1 MLPNVCSY
9 AVSSQVLRWCLAALL
24 AVFCSRCCLL
34 LQLHQQ
40 IVPAAC
46 CFHSLVT
53 CSIPDLFPSLQAMQ
67 TAGPWVQARNF
78 AVMLGVNNGVAL
90 ALKKWRKKEDA
101 QGV

>member
-1 MLPNVCSY
+1 MPC
-9 AVSSQVLRWCLAALL
+9 CALL
-24 AVFCSRCCLL
+24 AVFCSRCSLL

-46 CFHSLVT
+46 FPGGT
-53 CSIPDLFPSLQAMQ
+53 DLLPCLQAMQ